1 MASPHVCGLLL
12 LGTVHADGTVSD
24 DPDGSPDPLVHN

>member
-12 LGTVHADGTVSD
+12 LGTINSSGEVIN
-24 DPDGSPDPLVHN
+24 DPDDKTDLIAHH